1 MSDITQSQKTALL
14 KIPGFKEIQKQYAKE
29 NKMTGAGKKRRM
41 KGRGF
46 WDDVGNW
53 FNQAGKD
60 INQFLKDTKIVSNI
74 AAYALPILGA
84 MGGSL
89 LTVNPLGAT
98 AGGIAGK
105 SAADYIRSQGYGYV
119 DNLSKIGTKR
129 TSGKGIKEFV
139 KKHKLVSRGLEGL
152 ASIVPQGSD
161 ALNTQGAK
169 NTLYRFANAAKMA
182 GYGMKGGYSSEDALA
197 IARGIA
203 PGMGSMIGK
212 GPVYSQNGM
221 LVKQPRQSGGCGCG
235 MKGGA
240 TTQYNTVS
248 TEFSEVKF
256 R

>member
-29 NKMTGAGKKRRM
+29 SKMTGAGKKRRM
-41 KGRGF
+41 KGRGGF
-46 WDDVGNW
+46 WEDVGNW
-53 FNQAGKD
+53 FDQAGKD
-60 INQFLKDTKIVSNI
+60 VNQFLKDTKIVSNI

-84 MGGSL
+84 MGGAL
-89 LTVNPLGAT
+89 LTVNPLGAA
-98 AGGIAGK
+98 AGSVVGK
-105 SAADYIRSQGYGYV
+105 STADYIRSQGYGATHIMPDGKGKMHGSGYV
-119 DNLSKIGTKR
+119 NNLSKIGTKR
-129 TSGKGIKEFV
+129 TSGKGVKDFV

-182 GYGMKGGYSSEDALA
+182 GYGTEM
-197 IARGIA
+197 
-203 PGMGSMIGK
+203 MGNMMGK
-212 GPVYSQNGM
+212 GPIYSQNGM
-221 LVKQPRQSGGCGCG
+221 LVAQPRQSGGCGCG